1 MLKSSNDIA
10 ENPVDPRD
18 MKFARCVCFLQSN
31 VFLPEFGIHVSYL
44 NEKQF
49 SSCYKEILTQ
59 MGCINQN
66 DIERVQ
72 DEVKE
77 ELQRRIKLPDETF
90 KRSIY
95 IKENYQRKHPDIYQL
110 QEDFLHPNLISVRN
124 KYHSKADLVNGF
136 GNHLVMHDK
145 EVYSFPLFRADFCE
159 KFCEELN
166 HFQRS
171 SMPRGKPNSMNNYGV
186 IKHFYIIGYLTN
198 ENNSGFIK

>member
-1 MLKSSNDIA
+1 M
-10 ENPVDPRD
+10 
-18 MKFARCVCFLQSN
+18 
-31 VFLPEFGIHVSYL
+31 
-44 NEKQF
+44 
-49 SSCYKEILTQ
+49 
-59 MGCINQN
+59 
-66 DIERVQ
+66 
-72 DEVKE
+72 
-77 ELQRRIKLPDETF
+77 
-90 KRSIY
+90 
-95 IKENYQRKHPDIYQL
+95 
-110 QEDFLHPNLISVRN
+110 
-124 KYHSKADLVNGF
+124 NGF